1 MTVNIK
7 SCPLLAGNITA
18 HLIVLGIMACP
29 LNAILNP
36 IDPSSQINPM
46 AATGDDDKDATTSW
60 TSTEIIGECMP
71 DEDVAD
77 EATLGFDSTSEHQR
91 SLPDT
96 EQGITSAVILSPV
109 KDSRN
114 DRRSSL
120 FPNSIPLLP
129 SSPRKSPSQY
139 LISDPLPPPPSYES
153 NSRRFSVFNALL
165 EYPELT
171 LEFSKQL
178 DVEDLISLYA
188 ISKEFHFLV
197 NARFTAMILG
207 QSKGKASES
216 SKTFIFRCYKS
227 LCIRDPACRL
237 NDTKPDELR
246 FIPSFRWLRMILFRE
261 AVVDDILQA
270 LAAEGHRMPKRTRL
284 TIKKIW
290 FTIDISDNARRIG
303 LIHNTTFWSDKD
315 IFLATMFFLKL
326 DMRLT
331 HPAAGNGEIG
341 LRKMLLGQRSLS
353 TLAKVLRREE
363 MKTQVDMLRMIV
375 RYNYEPRRYRQM
387 DIMGVPSHEI
397 GKLQY
402 EGWGAKNTKFIQ
414 IDELVMREAVKRKLN
429 LQNHYVDMMIYGY
442 VNKKTFQDIR
452 TPMVTKE
459 NEVGEDSGDN
469 ASSDEDGEPIEG
481 SFAPETEAEGYG
493 GVKEN
498 GDDVGNGYHGNSMPR
513 TGRGGRFNGYFG
525 TE

>member
-1 MTVNIK
+1 
-7 SCPLLAGNITA
+7 
-18 HLIVLGIMACP
+18 MACP

-36 IDPSSQINPM
+36 IDPSPPIHPM
-46 AATGDDDKDATTSW
+46 IATCNDDKDATTSE
-60 TSTEIIGECMP
+60 TSNEIIDEGMQ
-71 DEDVAD
+71 DEDNAD
-77 EATLGFDSTSEHQR
+77 EATPGFDTLSEHQG
-91 SLPDT
+91 SPPGI
-96 EQGITSAVILSPV
+96 EQGITSPVILSPV
-109 KDSRN
+109 KDSWD

-120 FPNSIPLLP
+120 SPTSMPLLL
-129 SSPRKSPSQY
+129 SSPRRNPSHY
-139 LISDPLPPPPSYES
+139 LVSDPPPPSHES
-153 NSRRFSVFNALL
+153 NSRKFSVFNALL

-178 DVEDLISLYA
+178 EVEDLISLYA

-207 QSKGKASES
+207 QSNGKASES

-227 LCIRDPACRL
+227 LCMRDPARRL

-261 AVVDDILQA
+261 AVVDDILQS
-270 LAAEGHRMPKRTRL
+270 LAVEGHRMPKRTRL

-331 HPAAGNGEIG
+331 HPTAGNGEIG

-363 MKTQVDMLRMIV
+363 MRTQVDMLRMIV

-429 LQNHYVDMMIYGY
+429 LQNYYVDMMIYGY

-452 TPMVTKE
+452 TPMGTKE
-459 NEVGEDSGDN
+459 NEIGEDNRDN
-469 ASSDEDGEPIEG
+469 ASSDEDEEPIEG
-481 SFAPETEAEGYG
+481 SFAPETEA
-493 GVKEN
+493 
-498 GDDVGNGYHGNSMPR
+498 
-513 TGRGGRFNGYFG
+513 
-525 TE
+525 